1 MQADTAAS
9 HGAIN
14 GEIPFQ
20 DCWQLNLLCINA
32 LGVCVWP
39 EPLVLYNQLEHLN
52 ALRLV
57 ILAML
62 YLAEAANVVMQGAP
76 ICILQAQLC
85 NQSMKGIDLIDHKI
99 SSACELQFIR
109 PFTVFLL

>member
-1 MQADTAAS
+1 MKADTAAS

-20 DCWQLNLLCINA
+20 DCWQPSLLSINT

-39 EPLVLYNQLEHLN
+39 KPLVLSNQPEHLN

-57 ILAML
+57 VLAML
-62 YLAEAANVVMQGAP
+62 YLVEAAYVIMQGAP
-76 ICILQAQLC
+76 IHILQAQLC
-85 NQSMKGIDLIDHKI
+85 NQSMKGIDFIDHKI

-109 PFTVFLL
+109 PLKVFLL